1 MKKGEMKIMEK
12 RLCSDSP
19 ANSWTEYLVLE
30 RLEDG
35 KFDLAIRGYEGL
47 AELGEYW
54 DDEMEDWN
62 LPDQIDG
69 KDVVGIEDD
78 CVVGGDLLKNSYYD
92 DETGSGL
99 IFTLP
104 DQDILEG
111 WVKKVN
117 WFDEKII
124 KVLVRACR
132 G

>member
-1 MKKGEMKIMEK
+1 MKIGETK
-12 RLCSDSP
+12 IIETRLRAGSP
-19 ANSWTEYLVLE
+19 ASSWREYLVLE

-35 KFDLAIRGYEGL
+35 KYDLAIRQYE
-47 AELGEYW
+47 ALGEADEYW
-54 DDEMEDWN
+54 DQEKEDWS

-69 KDVVGIEDD
+69 KDVVGIESDD
-78 CVVGGDLLKNSYYD
+78 VVVGGDLLKDCYD
-92 DETGSGL
+92 DEADPGI

-111 WVKKVN
+111 WLKKVN